1 MLACDY
7 DGTIATHG
15 KISLNAQ
22 QALITAK
29 QAGVLVCL
37 ITGREFEDLLHVCP
51 QITLFDLVIA
61 ENGAVLYLPT
71 SGEISD
77 LASPPP
83 AEFITQLAHRGVP
96 FSKGRVIASVTR
108 MYTQEVLALI
118 RELRLSLHVIFNKD
132 AAMILP
138 SGIDKASGLQAGLQR
153 FGITA
158 DQVIGIGDAENDQ
171 DFLKICGF
179 KVAVAN
185 ALDAVKANANLVTSL
200 PNGDGIAEFV
210 SEYLLRATTFKTD
223 IR

>member
-15 KISLNAQ
+15 KISLNTER
-22 QALITAK
+22 ALIAAK
-29 QAGVLVCL
+29 QAGFIICL

-51 QITLFDLVIA
+51 QIALFDIVIA
-61 ENGAVLYLPT
+61 ENGAVLYLPI
-71 SGEISD
+71 SNEISD
-77 LASPPP
+77 LASPPD
-83 AEFITQLAHRGVP
+83 AEFITQLAHRCIP
-96 FSKGRVIASVTR
+96 FSRGRVIASVTR
-108 MYTQEVLALI
+108 IYTEEVLALI
-118 RELRLSLHVIFNKD
+118 RELELSLHVIFNKD

-138 SGIDKASGLQAGLQR
+138 SGIDKGSGLQAGLQR

-171 DFLKICGF
+171 DFLQICGF

-185 ALDAVKANANLVTSL
+185 ALDAVKANADMVTSL

-210 SEYLLRATTFKTD
+210 SEYLLKSTTLKTD
-223 IR
+223 TR